1 MRDDLRGGGVSYFD
15 CAGVAFHSDSPFRW
29 EGQARNSPRSLR
41 GISFFIVRPEMLGY
55 RKGEIFEVKTVLVF
69 GIVHAERDVFG
80 VGIDACYLPM
90 SLTRIA
96 PDRRPAHGIP
106 MLGNHRDIHNRGR
119 ADGTKVGPKTH
130 LGLYVCYFKA

>member
-15 CAGVAFHSDSPFRW
+15 CAGFAFYSDSPFKGAGR
-29 EGQARNSPRSLR
+29 GRKPPRSFR
-41 GISFFIVRPEMLGY
+41 GISSFIVRPEMIGY

-80 VGIDACYLPM
+80 VGMDACYLPV

-119 ADGTKVGPKTH
+119 ADGRKVGPNRN
-130 LGLYVCYFKA
+130 LGLHV